1 MIEATRVACSLA
13 PGLVSSSAVYN
24 SSGSGSDHQ
33 KRTSPNLDVNGGEC
47 KTVNRDMKFP
57 WKVRTIGLLG
67 LDEMIKGET
76 RYGAQNTMP
85 FVYGRARNVRG
96 QEAAF
101 VRVKPHI
108 VCV

>member
-1 MIEATRVACSLA
+1 
-13 PGLVSSSAVYN
+13 
-24 SSGSGSDHQ
+24 
-33 KRTSPNLDVNGGEC
+33 
-47 KTVNRDMKFP
+47 MKFP

-108 VCV
+108 VCVWNYNLLMLNREAHKCTGSSRQRSTGSQAMVQYKSEKLG